1 MIGNKL
7 NNLGPLALMHLIVFI
22 WGFTG
27 LLGGLISVDA
37 LTLVW
42 IRVGLALGVLVVY
55 GAATGQLKGVARW
68 ADRGW
73 LALGGWVIAA
83 HWVTFFHAIKIANIS
98 VALACLSTGA
108 FFAAILEPLVFR
120 RRFSPR
126 EGLLGAGVV
135 VGVGI
140 LFSAEV
146 EFAWGIGVA
155 LVSAL
160 LSATFSVLNGKLV
173 QRLKPVTIT
182 LHEMAHALAALTLAV
197 ALRGDLWASLTAPRG
212 WDWLWLILLATVCT
226 AYAFIQSVKVM
237 QFLSPFTVML
247 TINLE
252 PVYGIAL
259 AVLVF
264 GEQEQLS
271 VGFYAG
277 ALWLFGLV
285 LWHTWRKRPQT
296 LSEN

>member
-1 MIGNKL
+1 MGL
-7 NNLGPLALMHLIVFI
+7 APRTWGPLAQMHLIVFI

-42 IRVGLALGVLVVY
+42 IRVGLALLVLLAY
-55 GAATGQLKGVARW
+55 GGATRQLHGVASW
-68 ADRGW
+68 SDRAW
-73 LALGGWVIAA
+73 LAAGGWIIAG

-108 FFAAILEPLVFR
+108 FFAALLEPLVFK
-120 RRFSPR
+120 RRFSPT

-135 VGVGI
+135 VGVAI

-146 EFAWGIGVA
+146 DFAWGIGVA

-160 LSATFSVLNGKLV
+160 LSASFSVLNGKLV
-173 QRLKPVTIT
+173 QRISPMTIT
-182 LHEMAHALAALTLAV
+182 LHEMAHALGALTLAV
-197 ALRGDLWASLTAPRG
+197 AVRGNLWESLCAPQG
-212 WDWLWLILLATVCT
+212 WDWVWLVLLATVCT

-237 QFLSPFTVML
+237 QHLSPFTVML

-259 AVLVF
+259 AVLVL
-264 GEQEQLS
+264 GENEQLS
-271 VGFYAG
+271 GGFYVG
-277 ALWLFGLV
+277 ALWLFAIV
-285 LWHTWRKRPQT
+285 LGHSWIKRPRKRT
-296 LSEN
+296 SN

>member
-1 MIGNKL
+1 
-7 NNLGPLALMHLIVFI
+7 MHLIVFI

-42 IRVGLALGVLVVY
+42 IRVGLALAVLLGY
-55 GAATGQLKGVARW
+55 AFYTQHPLSVAGRS
-68 ADRGW
+68 DRLW
-73 LALGGWVIAA
+73 LAAGGWIIAG

-108 FFAAILEPLVFR
+108 FFAALLEPLVFK
-120 RRFSPR
+120 RRFSLT

-155 LVSAL
+155 LTSAL

-182 LHEMAHALAALTLAV
+182 LHEMTHAWIALTATV
-197 ALRGDLWASLTAPRG
+197 AFRGDVWESLTSPTG
-212 WDWLWLILLATVCT
+212 WDWFWLILLATVCT

-237 QFLSPFTVML
+237 QHLSPFTVML

-259 AVLVF
+259 AFLVF
-264 GEQEQLS
+264 HEQNQLS
-271 VGFYAG
+271 PGFYVG
-277 ALWLFGLV
+277 ALWLFALV
-285 LWHTWRKRPQT
+285 LGHTWIKKA
-296 LSEN
+296 